1 MRAPGDGA
9 VRRIV
14 AAAWPRRT
22 SAAQPRGPGQQ
33 TLSQRRSPR
42 TTQAKS
48 LLRAGLGDD
57 HGFGRLLPDNA
68 SERHERDGVVEQ
80 STSTDPGSSRFNAC
94 PSHPAPEAGVGS
106 GDDPG
111 VSAARAAASTADS
124 DAARSRQKLCLESS
138 LCIRAGRAAQR
149 ECITTCTNGGWVVYD
164 IHTCVFTIW
173 RAPNGDG

>member
-124 DAARSRQKLCLESS
+124 DAAKKSSKTLSRVVLVHSRGSGSPARMHYNLYEWGMGSVRHSYVCIHYLE
-138 LCIRAGRAAQR
+138 G
-149 ECITTCTNGGWVVYD
+149 TKW
-164 IHTCVFTIW
+164 
-173 RAPNGDG
+173 